1 MQLALRIL
9 SLGTLATWAG
19 ALLGPRDVLQQVDV
33 RHDPHD
39 HLLLLHRHVAR
50 VWEKKTFAISR
61 KTNCV
66 RKSPVAS
73 SPYFLRKD

>member
-50 VWEKKTFAISR
+50 VW
-61 KTNCV
+61 
-66 RKSPVAS
+66 
-73 SPYFLRKD
+73 D